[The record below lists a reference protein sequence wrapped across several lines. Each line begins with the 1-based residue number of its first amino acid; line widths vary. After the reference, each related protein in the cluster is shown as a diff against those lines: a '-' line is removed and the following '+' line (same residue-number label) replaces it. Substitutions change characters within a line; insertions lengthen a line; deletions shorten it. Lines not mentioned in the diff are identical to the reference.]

1 MELEELKERL
11 SDLLERQAEYPQCEH
26 ISKEIDRVLEQIG
39 ELEE

>member
-11 SDLLERQAEYPQCEH
+11 SDLLERLAQNPRCEH
-26 ISKEIDRVLEQIG
+26 ISKEITRVIKRIK